1 MKAALQNMT
10 GSFRMLFNSQSDEAK
25 GRIIALTS
33 TLLATVYNVFITGI
47 FYTGFLTMYG
57 MSITDTGILTF
68 MPFLAN
74 VLSAFSP
81 MILSRFP
88 KRKTILL
95 ASRVFYFLLYVVA
108 VTVMPQFVHDTGAR
122 LTWFVVLVTVAT
134 AVYCLFSNGFTIWL
148 YNFFPADNTQR
159 LQYMT
164 ITQIFSSVLS
174 SLIVIGSS
182 FLTDALSSS
191 PYQNTLI
198 LGFRYFAFVL
208 VLVEVFVLAKA
219 KEYPYQDSAKINLLQ
234 VFTLPFRYRKFM
246 LCLVVMFGWNF
257 IAYINSG
264 LWDYHLLNH
273 LNFTYTRINL
283 ANVLY
288 TVSLLVLSPWWN
300 RILQRYS
307 WVKTL
312 GIAWLLY
319 SIPDFIFFFMTK
331 ENTYL
336 FMPTRIFQN
345 CMAVGINLAYS
356 NLLYMNLPEK
366 NSTAHITF
374 YAIGCNIFAFLG
386 QMTGTLI
393 SGITG
398 DSPVNALGMQM
409 YSVQITTIVRG
420 LAIIAVGLPCV
431 LYWRGFTSDAE
442 IARVEQVAQLRARM
456 PKASVRQRLAHMI
469 SRLVIARKK
478 R

>member
-1 MKAALQNMT
+1 MNAALQNMT
-10 GSFRMLFNSQSDEAK
+10 GSFRMLFNFRSDEAK
-25 GRIIALTS
+25 VRIIALTS
-33 TLLATVYNVFITGI
+33 TLLTTVYNVFITGI

-108 VTVMPQFVHDTGAR
+108 VTIMPQFVHDTGAR

-164 ITQIFSSVLS
+164 ITQILSSILS

-219 KEYPYQDSAKINLLQ
+219 KEYPYQDSAKISLLQ
-234 VFTLPFRYRKFM
+234 VFTLPFQYWKFM
-246 LCLVVMFGWNF
+246 LCLVVMFVWNF

-273 LNFTYTRINL
+273 LDFTYTRINL

-319 SIPDFIFFFMTK
+319 SIPDFIFFFMTQ

-356 NLLYMNLPEK
+356 NLLYMNLPEE

-398 DSPVNALGMQM
+398 DNPVYALGMQM

-431 LYWRGFTSDAE
+431 LYWRSFTSEAE
-442 IARVEQVAQLRARM
+442 IMRVDQLRQLLPRVKK
-456 PKASVRQRLAHMI
+456 PSLRQYWVQLLYRLQK
-469 SRLVIARKK
+469 RK
-478 R
+478 